1 MKKNVM
7 TILVSLL
14 LCCCLLTQPIASGAG
29 NNSENTHICEVT
41 EDLQAAMA
49 KAGDDD
55 LIPVYLWYED
65 VDHEVAESMTEAAIG
80 YPKEEIVARA
90 EEAATEEAL
99 NAIRSMQLSGMND
112 TDEINRYLDATKDI
126 RAKEAEYTDLYIA
139 TKRSIEKNLYQAA
152 SSAIINGSNI
162 REDRIVFNSRYA
174 PMLIVNLTK
183 AEIEDCADNRGII
196 SLSLYK
202 ECTQTEK
209 GQTRDTDPTPFE
221 NWETVKETSG
231 IEKTKDISIYKTSTQ
246 NVNLDGEGVTIG
258 MIERDNVFLSS
269 SLPEYPTSRFHNLG
283 TIRYDPASDACHA
296 NNTAKILCS
305 EYGIAN
311 CAECYSCSF
320 VTNVDFCSSTELL
333 IDQNINLINASL
345 WLNDIGYYSDTDKWV
360 DHLSAY
366 HNVTLVASAG
376 KYSQNG
382 GYNMFSPAIAYNA
395 IAVGAYH
402 NQGTEE
408 ESDDYLRDYSC
419 YVSNSCAKP
428 DVVAPSNMFGGGT
441 SSSAPFVS
449 GVIALMLQARPSLA
463 AYPEIIKAAV
473 IASCHRQVKNSIN
486 DSSAPSMT
494 SGWSEKQGAG
504 AFDPFRAVCIVCN
517 GNYGFYLMSQNQ
529 TSSSLPIRQPQ
540 YDSTGINFS
549 IVWPRTNTVSG
560 NGHLPG
566 TVTLGTLQD
575 LTLTV
580 KNGNTVLGTSNLG
593 NSSTEMVYTNTFP
606 ADHKFTIQVSRSTNT
621 GNTVRYA
628 YAWSL
633 NKERYQHAR
642 IDEGLYYLRMEG
654 TLLYLD
660 VGSTHLA
667 QLNSFA
673 SATHKLWVL
682 NRAGA
687 SAYLQDGS
695 AQSYRCLTFGNQI
708 PSSTDYVAQVTTAN
722 ASIYSLIQKSNG
734 SIKISKI
741 INGLTHLLDVKN
753 DNATAGEQIVWA
765 PSDMSD
771 MHQRWFFEKYAYQRG
786 DVNMDGQVTAEDAQL
801 ISQMVVNLIT
811 PTSAQKYLADCNGD
825 EEILAEDAQIALRIA
840 VGLE

>member
-65 VDHEVAESMTEAAIG
+65 VDHEEAESMTEAAIG

-99 NAIRSMQLSGMND
+99 NEIRSMQLSGMND

-139 TKRSIEKNLYQAA
+139 TKRNIEKNLYQAA

-162 REDRIVFNSRYA
+162 REDRIVFNSKYA
-174 PMLIVNLTK
+174 PMMIVSLTK
-183 AEIEDCADNRGII
+183 AEIEKSSKQDEIY
-196 SLSLYK
+196 SLSLFK
-202 ECTQTEK
+202 EIS
-209 GQTRDTDPTPFE
+209 PE
-221 NWETVKETSG
+221 NCSMLDDWDMLKETSG
-231 IEKTKDISIYKTSTQ
+231 IDKTKSISLYNPSQ
-246 NVNLDGEGVTIG
+246 NVNLNGVGVNVGI
-258 MIERDNVFLSS
+258 IEVNNIYLSPSYTEFPSNRFFIVGDYYCNEESNDN
-269 SLPEYPTSRFHNLG
+269 
-283 TIRYDPASDACHA
+283 HA
-296 NNTAKILCS
+296 NCTAKILCC

-311 CAECYSCSF
+311 AATCFSASAPSLIEFYSGTEAL
-320 VTNVDFCSSTELL
+320 VGANVS
-333 IDQNINLINASL
+333 LINFSASFER
-345 WLNDIGYYSDTDKWV
+345 NVSYTDIDKWV
-360 DHLSAY
+360 DHLSAQ
-366 HNVTLVASAG
+366 HEVTFVSSAGNKTNENGSKVKSPASA
-376 KYSQNG
+376 
-382 GYNMFSPAIAYNA
+382 YNT
-395 IAVGAYH
+395 IAVGAY
-402 NQGTEE
+402 NNMLTGNEA
-408 ESDDYLRDYSC
+408 DDVFFDYSC
-419 YVSNSCAKP
+419 YEDYGGCAKP
-428 DVVAPSNMFGGGT
+428 DVVAPANMFLGGT

-463 AYPEIIKAAV
+463 AYPEIIKAVV
-473 IASCHRQVKNSIN
+473 IASSHRQVKNSVN
-486 DSSAPSMT
+486 DSSAPSMIG
-494 SGWSEKQGAG
+494 GWSEKQGAG

-529 TSSSLPIRQPQ
+529 TSSSIPIRQPQ

-560 NGHLPG
+560 NDHSTG
-566 TVTLGTLQD
+566 TVTVGALQN

-825 EEILAEDAQIALRIA
+825 EEILAEDAQIALQIA
-840 VGLE
+840 VGLQ